1 MPIIPRRA
9 AFCGSPL
16 FIRVN
21 YFPAPAMRRL
31 ATAVFVATLLSLG
44 ACQPVPTAT
53 APRQVR
59 SVGYGHVTVYPNYAE
74 LTVDAAFTRPRLKDA
89 VAEVQRVVDQVLAVS
104 KRYAPGRD
112 DVRVSSTSSNKEFGY
127 VKGKEVFV
135 GFNSTQSVTVR
146 INDLR
151 QLSPYLE
158 ELLATPI
165 SRIKDLNYGHSQAD
179 SLRREAD
186 VLALADAVKTADK
199 MCAALHVKRG
209 AVLEVSDHSS
219 PESSRADGWGRPT
232 ADIELYSK
240 SFGGRGFKMSP
251 ELLRFDSQC
260 SLSSALE

>member
-1 MPIIPRRA
+1 MTRFFAA
-9 AFCGSPL
+9 AFS
-16 FIRVN
+16 
-21 YFPAPAMRRL
+21 
-31 ATAVFVATLLSLG
+31 TLLLG
-44 ACQPVPTAT
+44 LSACQPAPTTAT
-53 APRQVR
+53 PRQVH

-89 VAEVQRVVDQVLAVS
+89 VAEVQRVVDQVLVIS
-104 KRYAPGRD
+104 RRYAPGRD
-112 DVRVSSTSSNKEFGY
+112 DVRVSSTSSTKEFGY
-127 VKGKEVFV
+127 VREKEVFL

-151 QLSPYLE
+151 RLSPYLE
-158 ELLATPI
+158 ELLATPV
-165 SRIKDLNYGHSQAD
+165 SRIKDLSYGHSQAD

-209 AVLEVSDHSS
+209 PVLDVSDNSS
-219 PESSRADGWGRPT
+219 PESSNTNGYRPS

-260 SLSSALE
+260 SLSSVIE

>member
-1 MPIIPRRA
+1 M
-9 AFCGSPL
+9 
-16 FIRVN
+16 
-21 YFPAPAMRRL
+21 
-31 ATAVFVATLLSLG
+31 
-44 ACQPVPTAT
+44 
-53 APRQVR
+53 
-59 SVGYGHVTVYPNYAE
+59 GYGHVTVYPDYAE

-89 VAEVQRVVDQVLAVS
+89 VAEVQRVVDQVLTLS

-112 DVRVSSTSSNKEFGY
+112 DVRVSSTSSNKEFTY
-127 VKGKEVFV
+127 VKGKEVFA

-158 ELLATPI
+158 QLLATPI

-179 SLRREAD
+179 SLRREAS
-186 VLALADAVKTADK
+186 VLALADAVKAADK

-209 AVLEVSDHSS
+209 EVLEARDNSS
-219 PESSRADGWGRPT
+219 PESSNTNGYQPSAN
-232 ADIELYSK
+232 IELYGK
-240 SFGGRGFKMSP
+240 SFGGQGFKTSP